1 MLMLIDEERK
11 KEKERKVT
19 LYIYIYI
26 YKKKRE
32 IWKQRTKF
40 NLWVLLKEMN
50 SNKEL

>member
-1 MLMLIDEERK
+1 MLIDEERK

-19 LYIYIYI
+19 LYIYIY
-26 YKKKRE
+26 KKKE

-40 NLWVLLKEMN
+40 NLWVLLEEMN

>member
-1 MLMLIDEERK
+1 MLIDEERK

-26 YKKKRE
+26 YKE

-40 NLWVLLKEMN
+40 NLWVLLEEMN

>member
-19 LYIYIYI
+19 LYIYIY
-26 YKKKRE
+26 KKKKE

-40 NLWVLLKEMN
+40 NLWVLLEEMN

>member
-1 MLMLIDEERK
+1 MLIDEERK

-26 YKKKRE
+26 YKE

>member
-1 MLMLIDEERK
+1 MLIDEERK

-19 LYIYIYI
+19 LYIYIY
-26 YKKKRE
+26 KE

-40 NLWVLLKEMN
+40 NLWVLLEEMN

>member
-1 MLMLIDEERK
+1 MRKGKRK
-11 KEKERKVT
+11 KKER
-19 LYIYIYI
+19 LHYIYIYI